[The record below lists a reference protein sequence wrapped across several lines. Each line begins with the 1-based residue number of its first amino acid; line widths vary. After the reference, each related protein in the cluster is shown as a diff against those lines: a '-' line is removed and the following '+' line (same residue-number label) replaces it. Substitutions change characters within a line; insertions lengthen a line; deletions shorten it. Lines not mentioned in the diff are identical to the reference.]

1 MTGQYVSQPMVQ
13 QPMMVQQQ
21 PMMVQQPMVGVPIF
35 GNLQYT
41 FTQDPLNE
49 LSMSFRA
56 TIRQQPE
63 LMEILTGC
71 ETENRYHV
79 FITLA
84 NGMEKYLFKCKEE
97 STCFQRQCCP
107 ADSREFNMRIKHI
120 SNQMDFRGNF
130 ETYYATLSK
139 PFKCT
144 CLCLARPSIS
154 GIFHSNNQLFG
165 KVTEE
170 FTCCDPLFTI
180 LNQTGIKY
188 VITIDCSQCGFCCRK
203 GCSKYNKVDCIIREG
218 GINGKP
224 VGKITKRAA
233 QNLMEIAGD
242 ADTYDIDFPSDA
254 TPDEKLT
261 LIMAGLF
268 IDYRYYETN
277 ANDDQNSAQARKIVY

>member
-1 MTGQYVSQPMVQ
+1 MTGQYQPQPGIVQ
-13 QPMMVQQQ
+13 QPMMAQ
-21 PMMVQQPMVGVPIF
+21 PTMGIPVF

-49 LSMSFRA
+49 LAMSYKA

-84 NGMEKYLFKCKEE
+84 NGMEKYLFKCKED
-97 STCFQRQCCP
+97 STCCQRQCCP
-107 ADSREFNMRIKHI
+107 SDSREFNMRIKHI

-130 ETYYATLSK
+130 ETYYATLMK

-144 CLCLARPSIS
+144 CLCLARPSIT
-154 GIFHSNNQLFG
+154 GVFQSNNQLFG

-170 FTCCDPLFTI
+170 FTCCDPLFI
-180 LNQTGIKY
+180 LYNQCGIKY

-203 GCSKYNKVDCIIREG
+203 GCSKYNKVECIIREG
-218 GINGKP
+218 GVNGVP

-233 QNLMEIAGD
+233 QSFMEYVGD
-242 ADTYDIDFPSDA
+242 ADTYDIDFPQNS

-277 ANDDQNSAQARKIVY
+277 GSDDQNNNSGYRTRKIVF

>member
-1 MTGQYVSQPMVQ
+1 MNQPVMAGQYTSA
-13 QPMMVQQQ
+13 QPMMGGQMQYI
-21 PMMVQQPMVGVPIF
+21 PTF

-49 LSMSFRA
+49 LSLSYKA

-63 LMEILTGC
+63 LMEIITGC

-79 FITLA
+79 FITLP
-84 NGMEKYLFKCKEE
+84 NGMEKYLFKCKED
-97 STCFQRQCCP
+97 STCCQRQCCP
-107 ADSREFNMRIKHI
+107 ADTREFNMRIKHI
-120 SNQMDFRGNF
+120 SNQMDFRGTF
-130 ETYYATLSK
+130 ETYYATLLK

-144 CLCLARPSIS
+144 CLCLSRPSIT
-154 GIFHSNNQLFG
+154 GVFHSNNQLFG
-165 KVTEE
+165 SVTEE
-170 FTCCDPLFTI
+170 FTFCDPLFEVR
-180 LNQTGIKY
+180 NQNGIKY
-188 VITIDCSQCGFCCRK
+188 VITIDCIQCGFCCRR

-218 GINGKP
+218 GKNGNP

-242 ADTYDIDFPSDA
+242 ADTYDIEFPRDA

-277 ANDDQNSAQARKIVY
+277 DNDDNNKTTNRMVY